1 MSTKL
6 WYNQYKEGWLNALPL
21 GNGKIAAMFFGD
33 PQTEHIQVNEESLYT
48 GHPLEEKYN
57 TSPEMLDKIRQ
68 MIFDGDYEGACALSD
83 ISFLTE
89 PPRVRFYQTIGD
101 IYVDFHQ
108 KGEVRDYHKELELA
122 TGIAKASYARGGVCY
137 ESETFISQR
146 YNALAYRVW
155 TPNGEKVSFDL
166 KYQREDYHKQDR
178 RQEETDI
185 LGQKLS
191 IWNEGDTIVM
201 DGIALDGAHP
211 HYGEAGESVHF
222 GGIVTVKTDGVVMA
236 HDGILSVTDAT
247 EAVVYASFE
256 TDYDVSTFGYD
267 RGKDYLG
274 ILRNRMA
281 DAMNA
286 EYPEI
291 LASHIRDHGEA
302 FGTVSL
308 ELDSP
313 GKYDHLPTDKRL
325 EQIKAGV
332 ADDFDFYTLYF
343 QYGRYLLLGSSG
355 GNAVLPAQLQGKW
368 ADDFMPPWGADYHTN
383 INLQM
388 NYWIANVGH
397 MHHVVKPLVHFMK
410 MVSQFG
416 QKTAREMYHTDGWV
430 IHHTTD
436 IYGRTGVH
444 DSSQCGFFP
453 MAGPWM
459 CMNLWE
465 QYEYTGDREYLE
477 NTLYP
482 ILKGACQFLKGY
494 LIEDRQGRLVTNPSN
509 SPENLFYY
517 IDKNGEKK
525 RSMFTYGAT
534 IDFEIVY
541 AVFNRLIYA
550 SRLLGIDSDFAS
562 ELEQILTRI
571 PKLQV
576 GERYGTIREW
586 IEDFE
591 EVEPQHRHISH
602 LFGLHPSDQIN
613 ESDPEIFE
621 AAKRTIA
628 RRLAYGGGATGWS
641 RAWIINFYARLMDGE
656 NAAEHLRQLMARS
669 TVDNL
674 FDMHP
679 PFQIDGNFGG
689 SAGVA
694 EMLLQS
700 HLGTFDQRVI
710 SILPAIPAAWKS
722 GSFKGL
728 CARGNFYLDAQWS
741 DGKVTKVTLH
751 APAGGDCR
759 IKLTE
764 EMKNFKTE
772 AACAVNGNVL
782 TLTTVPGGEYE
793 IRFD

>member
-6 WYNQYKEGWLNALPL
+6 WYDQYKEGWLNALPL

-48 GHPLEEKYN
+48 GKQLEETYN

-83 ISFLTE
+83 VQFLAS
-89 PPRVRFYQTIGD
+89 PPRVRFYQTMGD
-101 IYVDFHQ
+101 IYVDFHS
-108 KGEVRDYHKELELA
+108 KGEVGDYHKELELR
-122 TGIAKASYARGGVCY
+122 TGVAKASYSRGGVRY
-137 ESETFISQR
+137 ESESFISQKF
-146 YNALAYRVW
+146 NALAYRIC
-155 TPNGEKVSFDL
+155 TPEGQKFSFDL
-166 KYQREDYHKQDR
+166 KYQREDDHKKDR
-178 RQEETDI
+178 EQAFTDI
-185 LGQKLS
+185 LGQQLS
-191 IWNEGDTIVM
+191 IRNEGDTIVFEGM
-201 DGIALDGAHP
+201 AVDGAHP
-211 HYGEAGESVHF
+211 LFGEGGESTAF
-222 GGIVTVKTDGVVMA
+222 GGIITVKTDGMVAA
-236 HDGILSVTDAT
+236 HEGVLTVTNAT

-256 TDYDVSTFGYD
+256 TDYDVNTFDFD
-267 RGKDYLG
+267 RSKDYLA
-274 ILRNRMA
+274 ILRQRMA
-281 DAMNA
+281 VVMGA
-286 EYPEI
+286 EYRDVYDV
-291 LASHIRDHGEA
+291 HVRDHEA
-302 FGTVSL
+302 FFGTVELQL
-308 ELDSP
+308 EC
-313 GKYDHLPTDKRL
+313 GGRYDHLPTDRRL
-325 EQIKAGV
+325 EQIKNGV
-332 ADDFDFYTLYF
+332 ADDLDFYVLYF

-388 NYWIANVGH
+388 NYWIAGVGH
-397 MHHVVKPLVHFMK
+397 MHHTVAPLVHFMK

-444 DSSQCGFFP
+444 DSSECGFFP

-459 CMNLWE
+459 CMNLWD
-465 QYEYTGDREYLE
+465 QYEYTGDRDYLE

-509 SPENLFYY
+509 SPENRFCY
-517 IDKNGEKK
+517 IDSCGQK
-525 RSMFTYGAT
+525 RSNMFTYGAT
-534 IDFEIVY
+534 IDFEIIY

-550 SRLLGIDSDFAS
+550 ANLLGIDQDFAA

-571 PKLQV
+571 PKLKV
-576 GERYGTIREW
+576 GQRYGTIQEW

-591 EVEPQHRHISH
+591 EVEPHHRHISH

-628 RRLAYGGGATGWS
+628 RRLAHGGGQTGWS
-641 RAWIINFYARLMDGE
+641 RAWIINFYARLLDGDS
-656 NAAEHLRQLMARS
+656 AGEHLCQLMRQS

-700 HLGTFDQRVI
+700 HLGTFGQRVI
-710 SILPAIPAAWKS
+710 AILPALPAAWKS

-728 CARGNFYLDAQWS
+728 CARGNFYVDAQWQ
-741 DGKVTKVTLH
+741 DNQVTRVTIH
-751 APAGGDCR
+751 APVGGTFR
-759 IKLTE
+759 LKLAE
-764 EMKNFKTE
+764 GMKTFKMEGT
-772 AACAVNGNVL
+772 CQVHGNVL
-782 TLTTVPGGEYE
+782 TLETVPGGQYE
-793 IRFD
+793 IEFN

>member
-1 MSTKL
+1 MLTKL
-6 WYNQYKEGWLNALPL
+6 WYDQYKEGWLNALPL

-57 TSPEMLDKIRQ
+57 TSAQMLDKIRQ

-83 ISFLTE
+83 VQFLAD

-101 IYVDFHQ
+101 IYVDFAD
-108 KGEVRDYHKELELA
+108 KGDVKDYYKELELS
-122 TGIAKASYARGGVCY
+122 TGVAKASYVRGGIRF
-137 ESETFISQR
+137 ESESFISQKH
-146 YNALAYRVW
+146 NVLAYRVW
-155 TPNGEKVSFDL
+155 TPDGKKFSFDL
-166 KYQREDYHKQDR
+166 KYQREDYHAQDR
-178 RQEETDI
+178 NPAETAI
-185 LGQKLS
+185 LGQRLQVY
-191 IWNEGDTIVM
+191 NEGETIVF
-201 DGIALDGAHP
+201 DGAAVDGAHP
-211 HYGEAGESVHF
+211 YYGDGADSTHF
-222 GGIVTVKTDGVVMA
+222 GGIITVKTDGNVSA
-236 HDGILSVTDAT
+236 HDGILTVEGAA
-247 EAVVYASFE
+247 EAVIYASFE
-256 TDYDVSTFGYD
+256 TDYDVNTFGFD
-267 RGKDYLG
+267 REKDYLV
-274 ILRNRMA
+274 ILRQRMA
-281 DAMNA
+281 VVMAAD
-286 EYPEI
+286 YREI
-291 LASHIRDHGEA
+291 LENHIRNHGEA

-313 GKYDHLPTDKRL
+313 GKYEHLPTDKRL

-332 ADDFDFYTLYF
+332 TDDLDFYTLYF

-368 ADDFMPPWGADYHTN
+368 ADDFMPPWGSDYHTN

-397 MHHVVKPLVHFMK
+397 MHHTVKPLVHFVK
-410 MVSQFG
+410 MLSKFG
-416 QKTAREMYHTDGWV
+416 EKTAREMYHTDGWV

-465 QYEYTGDREYLE
+465 QYEFTGDRDYLE

-509 SPENLFYY
+509 SPENKFYY
-517 IDKNGEKK
+517 VDSNGEKK
-525 RSMFTYGAT
+525 SSMFTYGAT
-534 IDFEIVY
+534 IDFEIIY

-550 SRLLGIDSDFAS
+550 SRLLGVDREFAA

-571 PKLQV
+571 PKLRV
-576 GERYGTIREW
+576 GRRYGTIQEW
-586 IEDFE
+586 IEDYE
-591 EVEPQHRHISH
+591 ELEPQHRHISH

-628 RRLAYGGGATGWS
+628 RRLAHGGGQTGWS
-641 RAWIINFYARLMDGE
+641 RAWIINFYARLQDGDS
-656 NAAEHLRQLMARS
+656 AGEHLWQLMRQS

-700 HLGTFDQRVI
+700 HLGSFDERII
-710 SILPAIPAAWKS
+710 SILPAIPTAWKS

-728 CARGNFYLDAQWS
+728 CARGNFYLDAAWR
-741 DGKVTKVTLH
+741 DGKLTSVTVH
-751 APAGGDCR
+751 AVAGGKCR
-759 IKLTE
+759 IKI
-764 EMKNFKTE
+764 TE
-772 AACAVNGNVL
+772 AMENLRAEAEYSISNHVL
-782 TLTTVPGGEYE
+782 TLSTVPGGVYE
-793 IRFD
+793 IKFN

>member
-57 TSPEMLDKIRQ
+57 TSAEMLDKIRQ

-83 ISFLTE
+83 EQFLAN

-101 IYVDFHQ
+101 LYVDFAD
-108 KGEVRDYHKELELA
+108 KGQVEDYHKELELS
-122 TGIAKASYARGGVCY
+122 TGVAKANYIRGGVRY
-137 ESETFISQR
+137 ESETFISEK
-146 YNALAYRVW
+146 YNALAYRVC
-155 TPNGEKVSFDL
+155 TPNGNKFSFDL

-191 IWNEGDTIVM
+191 IWNEENTIVM
-201 DGIALDGAHP
+201 DGTALDGAHP
-211 HYGEAGESVHF
+211 HYGDAGESVRF
-222 GGIVTVKTDGVVMA
+222 GGIVTVKTDGVVTA
-236 HDGILSVTDAT
+236 HDGILSVGDAT

-256 TDYDVSTFGYD
+256 TDYDVNTFGYD
-267 RGKDYLG
+267 RGKDYLA

-281 DAMNA
+281 VVMNA
-286 EYPEI
+286 DYREVF
-291 LASHIRDHGEA
+291 ASHVRDHGQA

-313 GKYDHLPTDKRL
+313 GKYGHLPTDQRL
-325 EQIKAGV
+325 EQIKTGV
-332 ADDFDFYTLYF
+332 TDDFDFYTLYF

-355 GNAVLPAQLQGKW
+355 GNAILPAQLQGKW
-368 ADDFMPPWGADYHTN
+368 ADDFLPPWGADYHTN

-397 MHHVVKPLVHFMK
+397 MHHTVKPLVHFMK
-410 MVSQFG
+410 MVSKFG
-416 QKTAREMYHTDGWV
+416 EKTAREMYHTDGWV

-436 IYGRTGVH
+436 IYGRTGDH

-465 QYEYTGDREYLE
+465 QYEYTGDRDYLE

-517 IDKNGEKK
+517 VDKNGEKK

-534 IDFEIVY
+534 IDFEIIY

-550 SRLLGIDSDFAS
+550 SRLLGIDGEFAS

-576 GERYGTIREW
+576 GQRYGTIREW

-641 RAWIINFYARLMDGE
+641 RAWIINFYARLKDGE
-656 NAAEHLRQLMARS
+656 NAAEHLRQLMVRS

-700 HLGTFDQRVI
+700 HLGSFDERII

-728 CARGNFYLDAQWS
+728 CARGNFYLDARWQ
-741 DGKVTKVTLH
+741 DGKLTSVTVH
-751 APAGGDCR
+751 AVAGGDCR

-764 EMKNFKTE
+764 TMENFRTE
-772 AACAVNGNVL
+772 AAHSVSGNVL
-782 TLTTVPGGEYE
+782 TLATVPGGVYD
-793 IRFD
+793 IAFN

>member
-6 WYNQYKEGWLNALPL
+6 WYDRYKEGWLNALPL

-33 PQTEHIQVNEESLYT
+33 PRREHIQVNEESLYT
-48 GHPLEEKYN
+48 GRQMEEKYN
-57 TSPEMLDKIRQ
+57 TSPEMLQKIRQ
-68 MIFDGDYEGACALSD
+68 MIFDGDYEEACRLSD
-83 ISFLTE
+83 GQFLAD
-89 PPRVRFYQTIGD
+89 PPTVRFYQTIGD
-101 IYVDFHQ
+101 IYVDFRRDGH
-108 KGEVRDYHKELELA
+108 VADYHKELELS
-122 TGIAKASYARGGVCY
+122 TGVAKAGYVCDGVRY
-137 ESETFISQR
+137 DSESFISQK
-146 YNALAYRVW
+146 YNALVYRVC
-155 TPNGEKVSFDL
+155 TPGGEKFSFDL
-166 KYQREDYHKQDR
+166 KYQRVDACPADR
-178 RQEETDI
+178 PREYDAI
-185 LGQKLS
+185 LGQKLAVES
-191 IWNEGDTIVM
+191 AGNTITF
-201 DGIALDGAHP
+201 DGAAIDGLHP
-211 HYGEAGESVHF
+211 LFGEGGESVHF
-222 GGIVTVKTDGVVMA
+222 GGMIRVKTDGTVEA
-236 HDGILSVTDAT
+236 HDGILAVSGASDAMIL
-247 EAVVYASFE
+247 ASFE
-256 TDYDVSTFGYD
+256 TDYDVNTFDFD
-267 RGKDYLG
+267 RTKDYLAV
-274 ILRNRMA
+274 IRSRL
-281 DAMNA
+281 A
-286 EYPEI
+286 EVDGVPYETV
-291 LASHIRDHGEA
+291 LAEHIRDHSQA
-302 FGTVSL
+302 FGTV
-308 ELDSP
+308 ELNLTGG
-313 GKYDHLPTDKRL
+313 GKYDHLPTDQRL
-325 EQIKAGV
+325 EQIKNGV
-332 ADDFDFYTLYF
+332 ADDLDFYTLYF

-410 MVSQFG
+410 MVSKFG
-416 QKTAREMYHTDGWV
+416 EKTAREMYHTDGWV

-459 CMNLWE
+459 CMNLWD
-465 QYEYTGDREYLE
+465 QYEFTGDRDYLE
-477 NTLYP
+477 NSLYP

-494 LIEDRQGRLVTNPSN
+494 LVEDRQGRLVTNPSN
-509 SPENLFYY
+509 SPENRFYY
-517 IDKNGEKK
+517 MDTNGQK
-525 RSMFTYGAT
+525 RSSMFTYGAT
-534 IDFEIVY
+534 IDFEIIY
-541 AVFNRLIYA
+541 AVFNRMIYA
-550 SRLLGIDSDFAS
+550 ARLLGRDEVFVS
-562 ELEQILTRI
+562 ELEEILTRI

-613 ESDPEIFE
+613 ESDPVIFE

-628 RRLAYGGGATGWS
+628 RRLAHGGGQTGWS
-641 RAWIINFYARLMDGE
+641 RAWIVNFYARLKDGDS
-656 NAAEHLRQLMARS
+656 AAEHLRQLMRQS

-700 HLGTFDQRVI
+700 HLGTFDERII
-710 SILPAIPAAWKS
+710 SVLPAIPAAWKS

-728 CARGNFYLDAQWS
+728 CARGNFCLDAVWE
-741 DGKVTKVTLH
+741 DGKVTGITVH
-751 APAGGDCR
+751 APVGGLCR

-772 AACAVNGNVL
+772 GNYTVDSDVL
-782 TLTTVPGGEYE
+782 TVETVHGGVYE
-793 IRFD
+793 IRFA

>member
-21 GNGKIAAMFFGD
+21 GNGKIAAMFFGN

-48 GHPLEEKYN
+48 GKQLEETYN
-57 TSPEMLDKIRQ
+57 TSSEMLDKIRQ

-83 ISFLTE
+83 VQFLAE

-101 IYVDFHQ
+101 LYVDFHR
-108 KGEVRDYHKELELA
+108 KGDVCNYHKELELS
-122 TGIAKASYARGGVCY
+122 TGVAKASYVRDGIRY
-137 ESETFISQR
+137 ESESFISQK
-146 YNALAYRVW
+146 YNALAYRIH
-155 TPNGEKVSFDL
+155 TADGEKFSFDL
-166 KYQREDYHKQDR
+166 KYDRVDYHASERNPADNHV
-178 RQEETDI
+178 ED
-185 LGQKLS
+185 QKVS
-191 IWNEGDTIVM
+191 ICVDGSTMVMEGVAVD
-201 DGIALDGAHP
+201 LPHP
-211 HYGEAGESVHF
+211 YYGEGGESVRF
-222 GGIVTVKTDGVVMA
+222 GGVITVKTDGAVA
-236 HDGILSVTDAT
+236 AQDGFLTVTDAT

-256 TDYDVSTFGYD
+256 TDYDVNTFDFD
-267 RGKDYLG
+267 RSKDYLA
-274 ILRNRMA
+274 ILRQRMA
-281 DAMNA
+281 MVAAADYQEIYDA
-286 EYPEI
+286 
-291 LASHIRDHGEA
+291 HIREHGEA
-302 FGTVSL
+302 FGTV
-308 ELDSP
+308 ELKVDAG

-325 EQIKAGV
+325 ERIKAGST
-332 ADDFDFYTLYF
+332 DDLDFYTLYF

-388 NYWIANVGH
+388 NYWIAGVGH
-397 MHHVVKPLVHFMK
+397 MHHVVKPLIHFMK
-410 MVSQFG
+410 MLSRFG

-459 CMNLWE
+459 CMNLWDY
-465 QYEYTGDREYLE
+465 YEYTGDKEYLE
-477 NTLYP
+477 HTLYP

-494 LIEDRQGRLVTNPSN
+494 LVEDRQGRLVTNPSN
-509 SPENLFYY
+509 SPENKFYY
-517 IDKNGEKK
+517 IDRNGQKQS
-525 RSMFTYGAT
+525 SMFTYGAT
-534 IDFEIVY
+534 IDFEIIY

-550 SRLLGIDSDFAS
+550 ANLLGIDRDFAA
-562 ELEQILTRI
+562 ELEQILARI
-571 PKLQV
+571 PKLKV
-576 GERYGTIREW
+576 GQRYGTIQEW

-628 RRLAYGGGATGWS
+628 RRLAHGGGQTGWS
-641 RAWIINFYARLMDGE
+641 RAWIVNFYARLLDGDS
-656 NAAEHLRQLMARS
+656 AGEHLRQLMRQS

-700 HLGTFDQRVI
+700 HLGTFGERVI
-710 SILPAIPAAWKS
+710 AILPALPSAWKS

-728 CARGNFYLDAQWS
+728 CARGNFYVDAQWS
-741 DGKVTKVTLH
+741 EGKVTRVTVH
-751 APAGGDCR
+751 APVGGLCR

-764 EMKNFKTE
+764 EMADFKTQ
-772 AACAVNGNVL
+772 ADWAIDGNVL
-782 TLTTVPGGEYE
+782 LLPTVPGGEYE
-793 IRFD
+793 IEFT

>member
-57 TSPEMLDKIRQ
+57 TSAEMLDKIRQ

-83 ISFLTE
+83 EQFLAN

-101 IYVDFHQ
+101 LYVDFAD
-108 KGEVRDYHKELELA
+108 KGQVEDYHKELELS
-122 TGIAKASYARGGVCY
+122 TGVAKANYIRGGVRY
-137 ESETFISQR
+137 ESETFISEK
-146 YNALAYRVW
+146 YNALAYRVC
-155 TPNGEKVSFDL
+155 TPNGNKFSFDL

-191 IWNEGDTIVM
+191 IWNEENTIVM
-201 DGIALDGAHP
+201 DGTALDGAHP
-211 HYGEAGESVHF
+211 HYGDAGESVRF
-222 GGIVTVKTDGVVMA
+222 GGIVTVKTDGVVTA
-236 HDGILSVTDAT
+236 HDGVLSVCDAT

-256 TDYDVSTFGYD
+256 TDYDVNTFGYD

-281 DAMNA
+281 VVMNA
-286 EYPEI
+286 EYREVF
-291 LASHIRDHGEA
+291 ASHVRDHGQA

-308 ELDSP
+308 ELDSS
-313 GKYDHLPTDKRL
+313 GKYDHLPTDQRL

-332 ADDFDFYTLYF
+332 TDDFDFYTLYF
-343 QYGRYLLLGSSG
+343 QYGRYLLLSSSG

-368 ADDFMPPWGADYHTN
+368 ADDFLPPWGADYHTN

-397 MHHVVKPLVHFMK
+397 MHHTVKPLVHFMK
-410 MVSQFG
+410 MVSKFG
-416 QKTAREMYHTDGWV
+416 EKTAREMYHTDGWV

-465 QYEYTGDREYLE
+465 QYEYTGDRDYLE

-517 IDKNGEKK
+517 VDKNGEKK

-534 IDFEIVY
+534 IDFEIIY

-550 SRLLGIDSDFAS
+550 SRLLGIDGEFAS

-576 GERYGTIREW
+576 GQRYGTIREW

-641 RAWIINFYARLMDGE
+641 RAWIINFYARLKDGE
-656 NAAEHLRQLMARS
+656 NAAEHLRQLMVRS

-700 HLGTFDQRVI
+700 HLGSFDERII

-728 CARGNFYLDAQWS
+728 CARGNFYLDARWQ
-741 DGKVTKVTLH
+741 DGKLTSVTVH
-751 APAGGDCR
+751 AVAGGDCR

-764 EMKNFKTE
+764 TMENFRTE
-772 AACAVNGNVL
+772 AAHSVSGNVL
-782 TLTTVPGGEYE
+782 TLATVPGGVYDIE
-793 IRFD
+793 FN

>member
-6 WYNQYKEGWLNALPL
+6 WYNRFKEGWLNALPL
-21 GNGKIAAMFFGD
+21 GNGKIAAMFFGN
-33 PQTEHIQVNEESLYT
+33 PQTERIQVNEESLYT
-48 GHPLEEKYN
+48 GRQLEEKYN
-57 TSPEMLDKIRQ
+57 TSPEVMHRIRE

-83 ISFLTE
+83 VYFLTD

-101 IYVDFHQ
+101 IYVDFCS
-108 KGEVRDYHKELELA
+108 KGEVAEYHKELELS
-122 TGIAKASYARGGVCY
+122 TGVAKASYLRGGIRY
-137 ESETFISQR
+137 ESESFISQK
-146 YNALAYRVW
+146 YNVLAYRVC
-155 TPNGEKVSFDL
+155 TPNREKFSFDL
-166 KYQREDYHKQDR
+166 KYQRVDEPRELRPKDC
-178 RQEETDI
+178 
-185 LGQKLS
+185 
-191 IWNEGDTIVM
+191 EGLVDQRITVTSQGNTITLEGAAV
-201 DGIALDGAHP
+201 DGNHP
-211 HYGEAGESVHF
+211 HYGEGGDSTHF
-222 GGIVTVKTDGVVMA
+222 GGMLTVATDGVVTA
-236 HDGILSVTDAT
+236 HDGILSVADAT
-247 EAVVYASFE
+247 GAVVYASFE
-256 TDYDVSTFGYD
+256 TDYDVNVFNFD
-267 RGKDYLG
+267 RSKDYMA
-274 ILRNRMA
+274 ILRQRMA
-281 DAMNA
+281 AAGEACYQEM
-286 EYPEI
+286 
-291 LASHIRDHGEA
+291 LADHIRDHGKA
-302 FGTVSL
+302 FGTVAL

-313 GKYDHLPTDKRL
+313 GKYDHLPTDQRL
-325 EQIKAGV
+325 DQIKAGV
-332 ADDFDFYTLYF
+332 TDDLDFYTLYF

-368 ADDFMPPWGADYHTN
+368 ADDFMPPWGSDYHTN

-397 MHHVVKPLVHFMK
+397 MHHTVKPLIHFMK

-465 QYEYTGDREYLE
+465 QYEFTGDRDYLE

-509 SPENLFYY
+509 SPETLFYY
-517 IDKNGEKK
+517 VDKNGEKK

-534 IDFEIVY
+534 IDFEIIY

-550 SRLLGIDSDFAS
+550 SRLLGVDREFAA

-641 RAWIINFYARLMDGE
+641 RAWIINFYARLKDGN
-656 NAAEHLRQLMARS
+656 NAGEHLRQLMVRS

-700 HLGTFDQRVI
+700 HLGSFDQRVI
-710 SILPAIPAAWKS
+710 SVLPALPENWKS

-728 CARGNFYLDAQWS
+728 CARGNFYLDASWS
-741 DGKVTKVTLH
+741 EGKVTAVTVH

-764 EMKNFKTE
+764 AMENFETD
-772 AACAVNGNVL
+772 AAHSVTGNVL
-782 TLTTVPGGEYE
+782 TIPTVPGGVYE
-793 IRFD
+793 IRFN